1 MSSDPEHVDEKLCAA
16 YRAGCQ
22 KRIEERF
29 KTFETKIDALKSTFK
44 TGLIIATLT
53 ISVISVVTQ
62 LILRLLG

>member
-1 MSSDPEHVDEKLCAA
+1 MSSDPEYIDETLCAA
-16 YRAGCQ
+16 YRTGCQ
-22 KRIEERF
+22 KRIDERF
-29 KTFETKIDALKSTFK
+29 KIIEAKIDALKSTFK